1 MWVPAIHQA
10 HLGHLNIKLVSLGMP
25 YDFFFLLPTASAAM
39 SFRSVCGSKRSP
51 PANNRQRRLAGT
63 PHVGQGTEFHC
74 FYGQVADF
82 HAEYA
87 AINAVSRLFSL
98 EHFAWARPEE

>member
-39 SFRSVCGSKRSP
+39 SFRSVCGSKRGP

-74 FYGQVADF
+74 FMVKSPIF
-82 HAEYA
+82 MP
-87 AINAVSRLFSL
+87 NMLL
-98 EHFAWARPEE
+98 